1 MTQAGFIPDI
11 SSTSLYIDTGQ
22 KTYNQT
28 QSEKVTK
35 RDLVI
40 NFRKPRLSEVSEQL
54 VLTGKEDFASFFE
67 KARAILTL
75 ALEAHPGQTSD
86 RLYDEL
92 VSRMVRKGT
101 FERHNFDELLR
112 SVAEEANGRWYLL
125 ATAGQVDEAE
135 GKKESAAAARLE
147 TFMRAALKA
156 AEGAEGVHYS
166 DLFEQYL
173 PIADKPRRRLH
184 DWLPEFFFKTSEGTW
199 RLPKDEEERQ
209 QKIGL
214 RSSGALRQI
223 KRFANALS
231 EGVPP
236 GEHDKPAN
244 PATLADWIY
253 QCRRSGL
260 YDLGRILYEKG
271 GLRFDGLGEELQL
284 QVEEDYQLCVKRGEQ
299 KATKKKK
306 PQATLFGD

>member
-1 MTQAGFIPDI
+1 
-11 SSTSLYIDTGQ
+11 
-22 KTYNQT
+22 
-28 QSEKVTK
+28 
-35 RDLVI
+35 VI
-40 NFRKPRLSEVSEQL
+40 NFRKPRPGEIAELLILSGEEDTVSFTQ
-54 VLTGKEDFASFFE
+54 
-67 KARAILTL
+67 KAQAILTL

-135 GKKESAAAARLE
+135 GKKESTAAARLE
-147 TFMRAALKA
+147 TFMRAALQA
-156 AEGAEGVHYS
+156 PGGAEGVHYS

-231 EGVPP
+231 EGLPP

-244 PATLADWIY
+244 PATLTDWIY

-284 QVEEDYQLCVKRGEQ
+284 QVEEDYQLCVKRGAK
-299 KATKKKK
+299 KAEGKKKK
-306 PQATLFGD
+306 GLRQLSLDGLDQT